1 MKAITKSFLAAI
13 FTIAISLS
21 VSAQQGS
28 VQQGSEKE
36 WTFLLFLNGH
46 NSLSS
51 FSDSNIIDMEKSGST
66 DQVNYVVQWGKM
78 GEVNTKRLLVQ
89 KSADS
94 SKVTSPSV
102 MELKDNDM
110 GDYKSL
116 VDFVR
121 WGVEKYPAKH
131 YFIAVWD
138 HGSGWKTFDK
148 KNDFQKMD
156 ISFDDNTGHKITT
169 EQLGLALNESK
180 KIIGHNVDIYGSD
193 ACLMQMIEV
202 ASEMKDSVNYFV
214 GSQELEPGEGWPYNP
229 FFSKWS
235 ALPTQTPAEVA
246 VLLSKEYFA
255 AYNGGVYGSGRN
267 VTFSA
272 LDMSKLDAVI
282 SSSAQISQHL
292 KSLGSDV
299 LKSLKTDMS
308 SVQGFYY
315 TDYIDYGDFLR
326 KVESLPTQKDDHL
339 IVQAKA
345 DLNSLVLSTD
355 NSQFYARATGLSI
368 WIPTTESSDMA
379 RYSGLQFSK
388 LSGWDTFLQAL
399 NKR

>member
-1 MKAITKSFLAAI
+1 MKTITKSFLVAL
-13 FTIAISLS
+13 FLTCSSYS
-21 VSAQQGS
+21 VFAQEGA
-28 VQQGSEKE
+28 EKE

-89 KSADS
+89 KSVDS
-94 SKVTSPSV
+94 SKVTSPTV
-102 MELKDNDM
+102 MDLKDNDM
-110 GDYKSL
+110 GDYHSL

-121 WGVEKYPAKH
+121 WGVEKYPARH

-138 HGSGWKTFDK
+138 HGSGWKTYGA
-148 KNDFQKMD
+148 KNGFHATD
-156 ISFDDNTGHKITT
+156 ISLDDNTGHKITT
-169 EQLGLALNESK
+169 EELGLALAESK
-180 KIIGHNVDIYGSD
+180 KIIGHNIDIYGSD

-202 ASEMKDSVNYFV
+202 ATEMKDSINYFV
-214 GSQELEPGEGWPYNP
+214 GSQELEPGEGWPYSP
-229 FFSKWS
+229 FFAKWG
-235 ALPTQTPAEVA
+235 ALPTQTPAEIA

-282 SSSAQISQHL
+282 SSSMQLSQHL
-292 KSLGSDV
+292 KSLGSDA
-299 LKSLKTDMS
+299 LKSIKNEVTT
-308 SVQGFYY
+308 VQGFYY
-315 TDYIDYGDFLR
+315 SDYIDYGDFLK
-326 KVESLPTQKDDHL
+326 KVESLPVQKDHRV
-339 IVQAKA
+339 IARAQA
-345 DLNSLVLSTD
+345 DLYSLVLSTN
-355 NSQFYARATGLSI
+355 NSPLYSRATGLSI
-368 WIPTTESSDMA
+368 WIPTTETSDMA

-388 LSGWDTFLQAL
+388 LSGWDTFLQL
-399 NKR
+399 LFKP